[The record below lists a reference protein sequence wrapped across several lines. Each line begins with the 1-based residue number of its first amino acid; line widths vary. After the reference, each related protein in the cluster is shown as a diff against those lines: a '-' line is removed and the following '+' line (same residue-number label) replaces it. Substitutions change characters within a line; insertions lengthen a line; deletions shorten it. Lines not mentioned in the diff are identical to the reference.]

1 MWFMA
6 RYYLTPSLI
15 RAFMRFSVTQLLITL
30 LLVSATYAHD
40 ALGQEVLE
48 QRVTLTTDVVSLKGA
63 LTTIERSSNRTARTG
78 GPVAVRFIFNP
89 KEIQINQRVTLRG
102 RSAPLRVVL
111 DELLSPLRIRYE
123 VTGKQIALFKD
134 NSTGQVLPTE
144 ISTNT
149 PALAE
154 QIITGTVTDEK
165 GEGLP
170 GVTVLLKGTQRGTVT
185 EPSGKFRL
193 TLPDR
198 PDADPSATL
207 VFSFVGYTTQE
218 IVVGNKSVVDVR
230 LGADDK
236 SLNEVV
242 VVGYGTVKKSDLTGA
257 VARVGATDIKAT
269 PIVAFDRALQ
279 GRAAG
284 VQVVQNSARPGGE
297 ATIRIRG
304 SGSVNASNDPL
315 YVIDGFPTTGL
326 NSINPNDIESIEVL
340 KDASA
345 TAIYGSR
352 GSNGVVLVT
361 TKRGKAGKAVVSYEG
376 YYGTQSVRRAI
387 PLLNARQFADFVN
400 ETQTNNGGK
409 PFFDGSTADRPLP
422 TSLGGGTDW
431 QAQVLRKAP
440 IQNHQLG
447 VSGGSEK
454 SRYAVSFGYY
464 DQQGIILNSNFK
476 RYTLRANLDNDVS
489 SRLRVG
495 LTVQGAYTTGNNART
510 EVDGNGGGGVT
521 SASLSYSPTFP
532 VYNADGTYY
541 KNLGTLNGYSVDNP
555 LAIANEISAENSLI
569 RLLANSFVDY
579 KIIDG
584 LNFRTSFGADLQAT
598 KANNYSTRLALAG
611 ANSGGSASVRAMQS
625 IGWLNEN
632 TLNYTRQLTA
642 RHTLNA
648 LLGYT
653 IQSLT
658 TEDVTARA
666 NTFPNDFA
674 EYNNL
679 AAGSSLVAPI
689 SGASDWRLI
698 SYIGRVNY
706 GFDDRFLLTFT
717 ARRDGSSRFGANNK
731 FGFFPSGAF
740 AWKLA
745 NEKWMKN
752 QNILSDTK
760 LRVSYGLSGNQE
772 IGNYQYLANIG
783 NTPYVLGGVLNSGA
797 TTAGIANPDLRW
809 ERNAQFDAG
818 LDMGLFNNR
827 IQLTA
832 DYYIKKTSDLLFFVG
847 VPTSSGFGPTLKNIG
862 SVENRGIELSLT
874 TVNVNRG
881 NSGNSGNP
889 AGGGFR
895 WTSDINLTFNQNK
908 ILTLDGRQEFTTG
921 TDAVIFAT
929 AVNPILLRVG
939 SPLGNFYGR
948 VTDGIFQNQGEV
960 DASAQ
965 KMAKPGDLRY
975 KDLNGDGIINDLD
988 RAVIGNANPK
998 LFGGFN
1004 NTFSFNGLELNI
1016 FVQGVSGN
1024 SILNYGTFDLV
1035 NLTGGNNQSA
1045 RVLDRWTPTNP
1056 STTIPRANAAGGSR
1070 ILSSF
1075 QVEDGSYL
1083 RVKNISLG
1091 YNLPKNLLGRLSVSA
1106 AKVYVTAQNFVTFT
1120 NYTGYDPEV
1129 NRYGS
1134 SSLSQG
1140 LDYGAYPAAKTL
1152 LVGLN
1157 LTF

>member
-1 MWFMA
+1 M
-6 RYYLTPSLI
+6 
-15 RAFMRFSVTQLLITL
+15 
-30 LLVSATYAHD
+30 
-40 ALGQEVLE
+40 
-48 QRVTLTTDVVSLKGA
+48 VV
-63 LTTIERSSNRTARTG
+63 
-78 GPVAVRFIFNP
+78 
-89 KEIQINQRVTLRG
+89 
-102 RSAPLRVVL
+102 
-111 DELLSPLRIRYE
+111 
-123 VTGKQIALFKD
+123 
-134 NSTGQVLPTE
+134 
-144 ISTNT
+144 
-149 PALAE
+149 
-154 QIITGTVTDEK
+154 
-165 GEGLP
+165 
-170 GVTVLLKGTQRGTVT
+170 KGTQRGTIT
-185 EPSGKFRL
+185 DQAGKYRL
-193 TLPDR
+193 TVPDGEGVV
-198 PDADPSATL
+198 L
-207 VFSFVGYTTQE
+207 VFSFVGYLSQE
-218 IVVGNKSVVDVR
+218 VTPGSRTVVDISLR
-230 LGADDK
+230 TDSK
-236 SLNEVV
+236 TLNEVV

-257 VARVGATDIKAT
+257 VAKVGETDIKAT

-361 TKRGKAGKAVVSYEG
+361 TKRGKAGQLSVTYDV
-376 YYGTQSVRRAI
+376 YYGSQSVRRTI
-387 PLLNARQFADFVN
+387 PLLNARQFAEFVN
-400 ETQTNNGGK
+400 EAQTNNGGK
-409 PFFDGSTADRPLP
+409 PFFDGSTGDRPLP
-422 TSLGGGTDW
+422 TDLGEGTDW
-431 QAQVLRKAP
+431 QEEVLRNAP

-454 SRYAVSFGYY
+454 SRYALSFGYY
-464 DQQGIILNSNFK
+464 DQQGIVLNSDFK
-476 RYTLRANLDNDVS
+476 RYTLRANLDNDLS

-495 LTVQGAYTTGNNART
+495 LSIQGAYTTGNNART
-510 EVDGNGGGGVT
+510 EVDGNGGGGIT
-521 SASLSYSPTFP
+521 SAALSYSPTFP
-532 VYNADGTYY
+532 VYNADGAYY

-555 LAIANEISAENSLI
+555 VAIANEITGKNSLV
-569 RLLANSFVDY
+569 RLLANAFVDY
-579 KIIDG
+579 KITEG
-584 LNFRTSFGADLQAT
+584 LHFRTSFGTDLQAS
-598 KANNYSTRLALAG
+598 KGNNYSTRLALAG
-611 ANSGGSASVRAMQS
+611 AGSGGTASVRADQS

-632 TLNYTRQLTA
+632 TLNYTRQLTN
-642 RHTLNA
+642 RHSLNA
-648 LLGYT
+648 LVGYT
-653 IQSLT
+653 IQGLT
-658 TEDVTARA
+658 TENVTANA

-674 EYNNL
+674 GYNNL
-679 AAGSSLVAPI
+679 AAGSSLVAPR

-698 SYIGRVNY
+698 SYLARLNY

-717 ARRDGSSRFGANNK
+717 ARRDGSSRFGPNRK
-731 FGFFPSGAF
+731 FGVFPSGAF

-772 IGNYQYLANIG
+772 IGNYQYLAGIG

-797 TTAGIANPDLRW
+797 TTAGIPNPDLRW
-809 ERNAQFDAG
+809 ELNAQFDAG
-818 LDMGLFNNR
+818 FDVGLFNNR

-832 DYYIKKTSDLLFFVG
+832 DYYIKKTSDLLFNVS
-847 VPTSSGFGPTLKNIG
+847 VPTSSGFGSTLKNIG
-862 SVENRGIELSLT
+862 SVENRGVELALST
-874 TVNVNRG
+874 INVER
-881 NSGNSGNP
+881 
-889 AGGGFR
+889 GGFR
-895 WTSDINLTFNQNK
+895 WTSDFNLTFNQNK
-908 ILTLDGRQEFTTG
+908 ILTLDGRQEFTAG

-948 VTDGIFQNQGEV
+948 VTDGIFQDQAEV

-965 KMAKPGDLRY
+965 KTARPGDLRY
-975 KDLNGDGIINDLD
+975 KDLNEDGVINDLD
-988 RAVIGNANPK
+988 RDVIGNANPDW
-998 LFGGFN
+998 FGGLN
-1004 NTFSFNGLELNI
+1004 NTFSFKGLELNI
-1016 FVQGVSGN
+1016 FLQGVQGN

-1035 NLTGGNNQSA
+1035 NLTGGNNQST
-1045 RVLDRWTPTNP
+1045 RVLDRWTPDNP
-1056 STTIPRANAAGGSR
+1056 NTTIPRANAAGGSR
-1070 ILSSF
+1070 ILSDF

-1091 YNLPKNLLGRLSVSA
+1091 YNLPENLLRRLSMRA
-1106 AKVYVTAQNFVTFT
+1106 AKVYVTAQNWFT
-1120 NYTGYDPEV
+1120 LTDYTGYDPEV

-1140 LDYGAYPAAKTL
+1140 LDYGAYPTAKTL